1 MEKLLIIKIK
11 FESRESK
18 EFDLTTFVDSDLSN
32 LKLHTAIF
40 EVYSLRN
47 VIFNYSDLRNVNF
60 AYCNLN
66 HSNFIKATLMNSS
79 LVNFIKG
86 RFGKCLI
93 YLVQILIVLIEQKKV
108 IYLKA
113 K

>member
-1 MEKLLIIKIK
+1 MIKIK
-11 FESRESK
+11 FESGESK
-18 EFDLTTFVDSDLSN
+18 EFNITTFDGSDLSN

-40 EVYSLRN
+40 EGYSMCN
-47 VIFNYSDLRNVNF
+47 VNFNYTDLRNVNF

-66 HSNFIKATLMNSS
+66 YSNFIKATLMNSS

-108 IYLKA
+108 INLKA